1 MDGWKQSKGV
11 RWEMDWAE
19 KNGKPVVMYP
29 VK

>member
-11 RWEMDWAE
+11 RWEMDWVE